1 MGEEQMEKIT
11 KRMVNI
17 ILFVGFFTLIICM
30 GISKK
35 EEAKI
40 RSESIVQQAGDST
53 EKKLVTQIEEINQDN
68 IGVDK
73 EKVEKANT
81 KEYPKV
87 EIEKTYKGYHVC
99 AKLEIPA
106 ISLVTNVLKNYST
119 SALNVSVTKF
129 WGVDPNQI
137 GNFCVAGHNF
147 KNKNMFRNLKKLNV
161 GDRLFVTDEK
171 IGKVEYEI
179 FDIYKVFPEDIS
191 CLTSSIAGEREV
203 TLITCTTDS
212 KQRIIVKAKEV

>member
-1 MGEEQMEKIT
+1 MEKIA
-11 KRMVNI
+11 KRVINI
-17 ILFVGFFTLIICM
+17 ILFVAFLTLIICM

-35 EEAKI
+35 EESKI
-40 RSESIVQQAGDST
+40 QSESIIQQDGDST

-68 IGVDK
+68 NEVDM
-73 EKVEKANT
+73 EKVQKTNT

-87 EIEKTYKGYHVC
+87 EIEKTYKGYDVC

-129 WGVDPNQI
+129 WGVEPNQI

-161 GDRLFVTDEK
+161 GDKLFVTDEN

-179 FDIYKVFPEDIS
+179 FDIYKVFPEDTS
-191 CLTSSIAGEREV
+191 CLIPFVAEEREV

>member
-1 MGEEQMEKIT
+1 MEKIT
-11 KRMVNI
+11 KRVVNI
-17 ILFVGFFTLIICM
+17 ILFVAFVILIICI

-35 EEAKI
+35 EESKI
-40 RSESIVQQAGDST
+40 QSESIIQQDGDST

-73 EKVEKANT
+73 EKVEKSNT
-81 KEYPKV
+81 REYPKV
-87 EIEKTYKGYHVC
+87 KIEKTYKGYDVC
-99 AKLEIPA
+99 AKLEIPS

-129 WGVDPNQI
+129 WGVEPNQI
-137 GNFCVAGHNF
+137 GNFCIAGHNF

-171 IGKVEYEI
+171 VGEVEYEI
-179 FDIYKVFPEDIS
+179 FDIYKVFPEDTS
-191 CLTSSIAGEREV
+191 CLTPFLEEEREV

>member
-1 MGEEQMEKIT
+1 MEKIA
-11 KRMVNI
+11 KRVINI
-17 ILFVGFFTLIICM
+17 ILFVAFLTLIICM

-53 EKKLVTQIEEINQDN
+53 EKKLVTQIEEINQDH
-68 IGVDK
+68 IDADS

-99 AKLEIPA
+99 AKLEIPS

-119 SALNVSVTKF
+119 SALNVSATKF

-161 GDRLFVTDEK
+161 GDKLFVTDEK

-179 FDIYKVFPEDIS
+179 FDIYKVFPEDTS
-191 CLTSSIAGEREV
+191 CLTSSVAGEREV
-203 TLITCTTDS
+203 TLITCTNDS

>member
-1 MGEEQMEKIT
+1 MEKIA
-11 KRMVNI
+11 KRVINI
-17 ILFVGFFTLIICM
+17 ILFVVFVILIICI

-35 EEAKI
+35 EESKI
-40 RSESIVQQAGDST
+40 QSESIIQQEGDST

-73 EKVEKANT
+73 EKVEKSNT
-81 KEYPKV
+81 REYPKV

-129 WGVDPNQI
+129 WGVEPNQI

-147 KNKNMFRNLKKLNV
+147 KNRNMFRNLKKLNI

-179 FDIYKVFPEDIS
+179 FDIYKVFPEDTS

>member
-1 MGEEQMEKIT
+1 MEKIA
-11 KRMVNI
+11 KRVINI
-17 ILFVGFFTLIICM
+17 ILFVAFLTLIICM

-73 EKVEKANT
+73 EKVEKSNT
-81 KEYPKV
+81 REYPKV
-87 EIEKTYKGYHVC
+87 KIEKNYKGYDVC
-99 AKLEIPA
+99 AKLEIPS

-147 KNKNMFRNLKKLNV
+147 KNKNMFRNLKKLNI

-179 FDIYKVFPEDIS
+179 FDIYKVFPEDTS
-191 CLTSSIAGEREV
+191 CLTSSVTDEREV

-212 KQRIIVKAKEV
+212 KHRIIVKAKEV

>member
-1 MGEEQMEKIT
+1 MEKIA
-11 KRMVNI
+11 KRVINI
-17 ILFVGFFTLIICM
+17 ILFVAFLTLIICM

-73 EKVEKANT
+73 EKVEKSNT
-81 KEYPKV
+81 REYPKV
-87 EIEKTYKGYHVC
+87 KIEKTYKGYDVC
-99 AKLEIPA
+99 AKLEIPS

-129 WGVDPNQI
+129 WGVEPNQI

-179 FDIYKVFPEDIS
+179 FDIYKVFPEDTS
-191 CLTSSIAGEREV
+191 CLTSSITGEREV

>member
-1 MGEEQMEKIT
+1 MEKIA
-11 KRMVNI
+11 KRVINI
-17 ILFVGFFTLIICM
+17 ILFVAFLTLIICI

-35 EEAKI
+35 EETKI

-73 EKVEKANT
+73 EKVEKSNT
-81 KEYPKV
+81 REYPKV
-87 EIEKTYKGYHVC
+87 KIEKTYKGYDVC
-99 AKLEIPA
+99 AKLEIPS

-179 FDIYKVFPEDIS
+179 FNIYKVFPEDTS
-191 CLTSSIAGEREV
+191 CLTPSIADEREV

>member
-1 MGEEQMEKIT
+1 MEKIA
-11 KRMVNI
+11 KRVINI
-17 ILFVGFFTLIICM
+17 ILFVAFLTLIICM

-53 EKKLVTQIEEINQDN
+53 EKKLVTQIEEINQDH
-68 IGVDK
+68 IDADS
-73 EKVEKANT
+73 EKVEKSNT
-81 KEYPKV
+81 REYPKV
-87 EIEKTYKGYHVC
+87 KIEKTYKGYDVC

-119 SALNVSVTKF
+119 SALNISVTKF

-179 FDIYKVFPEDIS
+179 FNIYKVFPEDTS
-191 CLTSSIAGEREV
+191 CLTSSITGEREV

>member
-1 MGEEQMEKIT
+1 MEKIA
-11 KRMVNI
+11 KRVINI
-17 ILFVGFFTLIICM
+17 ILFVAFLTLIICM

-53 EKKLVTQIEEINQDN
+53 EKKLVTQIKEINQDN
-68 IGVDK
+68 IGLDK
-73 EKVEKANT
+73 EKVEKSNT
-81 KEYPKV
+81 REYPKV
-87 EIEKTYKGYHVC
+87 KIEKTYKGYDVC
-99 AKLEIPA
+99 AKLEIPS

-179 FDIYKVFPEDIS
+179 FDIYKVFPEDTS
-191 CLTSSIAGEREV
+191 CLTSSITDEREV

>member
-1 MGEEQMEKIT
+1 MEKIA
-11 KRMVNI
+11 KRVINI
-17 ILFVGFFTLIICM
+17 ILFVAFLTLIICM

-35 EEAKI
+35 EESKI
-40 RSESIVQQAGDST
+40 QSESIIQQDGDST

-68 IGVDK
+68 NEVDM
-73 EKVEKANT
+73 EKVQKTNT

-87 EIEKTYKGYHVC
+87 EIEKTYKGYDVC

-129 WGVDPNQI
+129 WGVEPNQI

-147 KNKNMFRNLKKLNV
+147 KNRNMFRNLKKLNI

-179 FDIYKVFPEDIS
+179 FDIYKVFPEDTS

>member
-1 MGEEQMEKIT
+1 MEKIT
-11 KRMVNI
+11 KRVVNI
-17 ILFVGFFTLIICM
+17 ILFVAFVILIICI

-35 EEAKI
+35 EESKI
-40 RSESIVQQAGDST
+40 QSESIIQQDGDST
-53 EKKLVTQIEEINQDN
+53 EKKLVTQIKEINQDN
-68 IGVDK
+68 IGLDK
-73 EKVEKANT
+73 EKVEKSNT
-81 KEYPKV
+81 REYPKV
-87 EIEKTYKGYHVC
+87 KIEKTYKGYDVC
-99 AKLEIPA
+99 AKLEIPS

-147 KNKNMFRNLKKLNV
+147 KNKNMFRNLKKLIV
-161 GDRLFVTDEK
+161 GDKLFVTDEK

-179 FDIYKVFPEDIS
+179 FDIYKVFPEDTS
-191 CLTSSIAGEREV
+191 CLIPFVAEEREV

-212 KQRIIVKAKEV
+212 KQRIIVKAKEI

>member
-1 MGEEQMEKIT
+1 MEKIA
-11 KRMVNI
+11 KRVINI
-17 ILFVGFFTLIICM
+17 ILFVAFLTLIICM
-30 GISKK
+30 GTSKK

-73 EKVEKANT
+73 EKVEKSNT
-81 KEYPKV
+81 REYPKV

-129 WGVDPNQI
+129 WGVEPNQI

-147 KNKNMFRNLKKLNV
+147 KNRNMFRNLKKLNI

-179 FDIYKVFPEDIS
+179 FDIYKVFPEDTS

>member
-1 MGEEQMEKIT
+1 MEKIA
-11 KRMVNI
+11 KRVINI
-17 ILFVGFFTLIICM
+17 ILFVAFLTLIICM
-30 GISKK
+30 EISKK
-35 EEAKI
+35 EESKI
-40 RSESIVQQAGDST
+40 QSESIIQQDGDST

-68 IGVDK
+68 NEVDM
-73 EKVEKANT
+73 EKVQKTNT

-87 EIEKTYKGYHVC
+87 EIEKTYKGYDVC

-161 GDRLFVTDEK
+161 GDKLFVTDEK

-179 FDIYKVFPEDIS
+179 FDIYKVFPEDTS
-191 CLTSSIAGEREV
+191 CLIPFVAEEREV

-212 KQRIIVKAKEV
+212 KQRIIVKAKEI

>member
-1 MGEEQMEKIT
+1 MEKIA
-11 KRMVNI
+11 KRVINI
-17 ILFVGFFTLIICM
+17 ILFVVFVILIICI

-35 EEAKI
+35 EESKI
-40 RSESIVQQAGDST
+40 QSESIIQQEGDST
-53 EKKLVTQIEEINQDN
+53 EKKLVTQIKEINQDN
-68 IGVDK
+68 NEVDM
-73 EKVEKANT
+73 EKVQKTYT
-81 KEYPKV
+81 KEYTKV

-99 AKLEIPA
+99 AKLEIPS

-129 WGVDPNQI
+129 WGVEPNQI

-147 KNKNMFRNLKKLNV
+147 KNRNMFRNLKKLNI

-179 FDIYKVFPEDIS
+179 FDIYKVFPEDTS
-191 CLTSSIAGEREV
+191 CLTPSIADEREV

>member
-1 MGEEQMEKIT
+1 MEKIA
-11 KRMVNI
+11 KRVINI
-17 ILFVGFFTLIICM
+17 ILFVAFLTLIICM

-73 EKVEKANT
+73 EKVEKSNT
-81 KEYPKV
+81 REYPKV
-87 EIEKTYKGYHVC
+87 KIEKNYKGYDVC
-99 AKLEIPA
+99 AKLEIPS

-147 KNKNMFRNLKKLNV
+147 KNKNMFRNLKKLNI

-179 FDIYKVFPEDIS
+179 FDIYKVFPEDTS

-212 KQRIIVKAKEV
+212 KHRIIVKAKEV

>member
-1 MGEEQMEKIT
+1 MEKIA
-11 KRMVNI
+11 KRVINI
-17 ILFVGFFTLIICM
+17 ILFVVFVILIICI

-35 EEAKI
+35 EESKI
-40 RSESIVQQAGDST
+40 QSESIIQQEGDST

-73 EKVEKANT
+73 EKVEKSNT
-81 KEYPKV
+81 REYPKV
-87 EIEKTYKGYHVC
+87 EIEKTYKGYDVC
-99 AKLEIPA
+99 AKLEIPS

-129 WGVDPNQI
+129 WGVEPNQI

-161 GDRLFVTDEK
+161 GDKLFVTDEK

-179 FDIYKVFPEDIS
+179 IYCRQKRGY
-191 CLTSSIAGEREV
+191 TNYMYN
-203 TLITCTTDS
+203 
-212 KQRIIVKAKEV
+212 

>member
-1 MGEEQMEKIT
+1 MEKIA
-11 KRMVNI
+11 KRVINI
-17 ILFVGFFTLIICM
+17 ILFVVFVILIICI

-35 EEAKI
+35 EESKI
-40 RSESIVQQAGDST
+40 QSESIIQQEGDST
-53 EKKLVTQIEEINQDN
+53 EKKLVTQIKEINQDN
-68 IGVDK
+68 NEVDM
-73 EKVEKANT
+73 EKVQKTYT
-81 KEYPKV
+81 KEYTKV
-87 EIEKTYKGYHVC
+87 EIEKTYKGYDVC
-99 AKLEIPA
+99 AKLEIPS

-129 WGVDPNQI
+129 WGGEPTQI

-147 KNKNMFRNLKKLNV
+147 KNRNMFRNLKKLNI

-179 FDIYKVFPEDIS
+179 FDIYKVFPEDTS

>member
-1 MGEEQMEKIT
+1 MEKIA
-11 KRMVNI
+11 KRVINI
-17 ILFVGFFTLIICM
+17 ILFVAFLTLIICM

-53 EKKLVTQIEEINQDN
+53 EKKLVTQIEEINQDH
-68 IGVDK
+68 IDADS
-73 EKVEKANT
+73 EKVEKSNT
-81 KEYPKV
+81 REYPKV
-87 EIEKTYKGYHVC
+87 EIEKTYKGYDVC

-129 WGVDPNQI
+129 WGVEPNQI

-161 GDRLFVTDEK
+161 GDKLFVTDEK

-179 FDIYKVFPEDIS
+179 FDIYKVFPEDTS

-203 TLITCTTDS
+203 TLITCTNDS

>member
-1 MGEEQMEKIT
+1 MEKIT
-11 KRMVNI
+11 KIVVNI
-17 ILFVGFFTLIICM
+17 ILFVAFVILIICI

-35 EEAKI
+35 EESKI
-40 RSESIVQQAGDST
+40 QSESIIQQDGDST
-53 EKKLVTQIEEINQDN
+53 EKKLVTQIKEINQDN
-68 IGVDK
+68 IGLDK
-73 EKVEKANT
+73 EKVEKSNT
-81 KEYPKV
+81 REYPKV
-87 EIEKTYKGYHVC
+87 KIEKTYKGYDVC
-99 AKLEIPA
+99 AKLEIPS

-129 WGVDPNQI
+129 WGVEPNQI
-137 GNFCVAGHNF
+137 GNFCIAGHNF

-171 IGKVEYEI
+171 VGEVEYEI
-179 FDIYKVFPEDIS
+179 FDIYKVFPEDTS
-191 CLTSSIAGEREV
+191 CLTSSITDEREV